1 MGFSLV
7 FLKKESKVGSLALG
21 IPARRP
27 RFYSPCT
34 LPLPNSG
41 CKTQLLGEVGG
52 RRAGLGWAP

>member
-7 FLKKESKVGSLALG
+7 FLKKESKMGSLALG

-27 RFYSPCT
+27 KFYTP
-34 LPLPNSG
+34 PLPNSG